1 MTQAELRLERTRLLR
16 LKCGPASLA
25 DIHVLLTAILLCV
38 WGYFSRTTYSDSV
51 STNIVM
57 E

>member
-1 MTQAELRLERTRLLR
+1 MTQAELQLERTRLLR